1 MDNYSRFLLR
11 LAASL
16 FCICFCPG
24 LIVQAQVSE
33 GGQPPSFEFTTNLRS
48 SKQAVQVPVDFSV
61 EDLKVV
67 DAWRVSQGA
76 PMRVAKSISVAFDL
90 NRDAEWITLPDGRKI
105 GQLHLQAKGA
115 IALILYYSDFYI
127 PQGAQLYIYN
137 ADKTQVLGAYTERTH
152 PQNGVF
158 ATQPVAGDELVLEY
172 VPAPSGKEPLVKISE
187 IGYGYNHLSIVEG
200 IDKAPGAGSSKSCEV
215 NVNCEEGADWQI
227 QKKGVVQMLQYIDKA
242 TYICTGALVN
252 NTAKNKKPYILSAF
266 HCSQNMDGTVEA
278 SDKDLLQWMFIFHEE
293 RPGCD
298 NESEPAK
305 LQALVG
311 CTRKVAIPIEEGSDG
326 LLLLLT
332 DDIPASYDVF
342 FNGWDRTNTPSLSG
356 VGLHHPAGD
365 YMKISTY
372 GNYPTESVTWNNSD
386 VGSTGAVNA
395 HWNVTFDATPNGH
408 GVTEGGS
415 SGSPL
420 FNSKGLIIGTL
431 SGGNSSCDLPEG
443 LNLYGKLSYHWNR
456 YSQTDSSRYMACW
469 LDALNTGVTSLAGM
483 TQSGESLEKEYKGP
497 VNLTY
502 QATGE
507 REIQLKWETPIYT
520 QLVGWGSQNR
530 NKKYGLGGEP
540 FYYAQRWD
548 TNDLKPVHK
557 NSITHVNFFPESNVT
572 YGLYIKQGNR
582 IYEEENVDFE
592 SGKLNSIALK
602 TPFVIDAH
610 QDLLV
615 AIHVKKYSRNQYPA
629 YADEG
634 RAIDKKGNLYS
645 IDGKEWKT
653 FDENELDAN
662 AILSI
667 IISSETGEFPS
678 NYALSSAAR
687 IAILPAEATGIPQLT
702 VEKVDQTSDAP
713 EGFPI
718 TAFPELSG
726 YKIYRDFSLLATLPA
741 SRTEYTV
748 KDVSPETARIQVS
761 ALYSEKE
768 SAPVTA
774 LMEGT
779 VGNEPTVG
787 EAETDIQPRV
797 FRETIQIR
805 NYQQLESLEIY
816 SADGKQVRKV
826 IRPQSSLDTSTLP
839 QGMYIFRLRTDK
851 ETKTIQGIKQ

>member
-16 FCICFCPG
+16 LCICFCPA
-24 LIVQAQVSE
+24 LILQAQVSE
-33 GGQPPSFEFTTNLRS
+33 EGQPPSFEFTTNLRS

-76 PMRVAKSISVAFDL
+76 PMRVAKSIPVAFDL

-172 VPAPSGKEPLVKISE
+172 VPAPSGEKPLVKISE
-187 IGYGYNHLSIVEG
+187 IGYGYNHLSIAGG

-252 NTAKNKKPYILSAF
+252 NTAKDKKPYILSAF
-266 HCSQNMDGTVEA
+266 HCSQNMDGTAEA
-278 SDKDLLQWMFIFHEE
+278 TDKDLLKWIFIFHEE

-298 NESEPAK
+298 NESEPK
-305 LQALVG
+305 QLPALIG

-332 DDIPASYDVF
+332 DAIPATYDVF

-386 VGSTGAVNA
+386 VGATGAVNA

-420 FNSKGLIIGTL
+420 FNSNGLIIGTL

-443 LNLYGKLSYHWNR
+443 LNLYGKLYYHWNK
-456 YSQTDSSRYMACW
+456 YDQTDSSRYMACW
-469 LDALNTGVTSLAGM
+469 LDSLNTGVTSLAGM

-502 QATGE
+502 QVTGD

-520 QLVGWGSQNR
+520 QLVGWGTQNR

-557 NSITHVNFFPESNVT
+557 NSITQVNFFPESNVT

-582 IYEEENVDFE
+582 IYEEEDVDFE
-592 SGKLNSIALK
+592 PGKFNSIALK
-602 TPFVIDAH
+602 TPFVIDGH

-634 RAIDKKGNLYS
+634 PAIDKKGNLYS
-645 IDGKEWKT
+645 VDGKEWKT
-653 FDENELDAN
+653 FGDNELNAN

-667 IISSETGEFPS
+667 IISSQTGEFPS

-687 IAILPAEATGIPQLT
+687 IAVLPAETTGIPQLT
-702 VEKVDQTSDAP
+702 VEKVNQTSDAP

-726 YKIYRDFSLLATLPA
+726 YKIYRDFSLLTILPA

-761 ALYSEKE
+761 ALYNEKE

-787 EAETDIQPRV
+787 EEETDIQPRV
-797 FRETIQIR
+797 FRETIQLR
-805 NYQQLESLEIY
+805 NYQQLVSLEIY
-816 SADGKQVRKV
+816 SADGKQIRKV
-826 IRPQSSLDTSTLP
+826 IRPQSSLDMSMLP

>member
-1 MDNYSRFLLR
+1 MKNYSRFFLR
-11 LAASL
+11 LAVGL
-16 FCICFCPG
+16 FCISLCPVDT
-24 LIVQAQVSE
+24 LQAQISE
-33 GGQPPSFEFTTNLRS
+33 GGLPPSFEFSTNLRS
-48 SKQAVQVPVDFSV
+48 TKQAVQVPVDFSV

-76 PMRVAKSISVAFDL
+76 PMRVAKSIPVAFDL

-105 GQLHLQAKGA
+105 TQLHLQAKGA

-172 VPAPSGKEPLVKISE
+172 VPASSGEEPQVKISE
-187 IGYGYNHLSIVEG
+187 IGYGYNHLSIAED
-200 IDKAPGAGSSKSCEV
+200 IDKAPGDGRSTSCEV
-215 NVNCEEGADWQI
+215 NVNCEEGADWQL

-252 NTAKNKKPYILSAF
+252 NTAKDKKPYILSAF
-266 HCSQNMDGTVEA
+266 HCSQNMEGTA
-278 SDKDLLQWMFIFHEE
+278 QATDKELEQWMFIFHQE

-298 NESEPAK
+298 NESKPAK
-305 LQALVG
+305 LPALIG
-311 CTRKVAIPIEEGSDG
+311 CSRKVAIPIEEGSDG

-332 DDIPASYDVF
+332 DTIPENYDVF

-386 VGSTGAVNA
+386 VDATGAVNA
-395 HWNVTFDATPNGH
+395 HWNVTFDATSNGH
-408 GVTEGGS
+408 GITEGGS

-431 SGGNSSCDLPEG
+431 SGGNSSCDMPEG
-443 LNLYGKLSYHWNR
+443 LNLYGKLYYHWNK
-456 YSQTDSSRYMACW
+456 YDQTDSSRYMAYW
-469 LDALNTGVTSLAGM
+469 LDSLNTGVTSLAGL
-483 TQSGESLEKEYKGP
+483 TQSGQSLENEYKGP

-502 QATGE
+502 RATGE
-507 REIQLKWETPIYT
+507 REIELKWETPIYT
-520 QLVGWGSQNR
+520 QLTGWGTQNR
-530 NKKYGLGGEP
+530 TYKYGLKGEP
-540 FYYAQRWD
+540 FYYAQCWD

-557 NSITHVNFFPESNVT
+557 NIITHVNFFPESNVT
-572 YGLYIKQGNR
+572 YGVYIKQGNR
-582 IYEEENVDFE
+582 IYEEEDVDFE
-592 SGKLNSIALK
+592 PSKLNSIALK

-615 AIHVKKYSRNQYPA
+615 AIHVKKYSRNVYPA

-634 RAIDKKGNLYS
+634 PAVNEKGNLYS
-645 IDGKEWKT
+645 TDGKKWET

-667 IISSETGEFPS
+667 IISSQTGELPS
-678 NYALSSAAR
+678 SYTLASTAR
-687 IAILPAEATGIPQLT
+687 IAVLRTESASTPQLT
-702 VEKVDQTSDAP
+702 VEKVNQTSDLP

-718 TAFPELSG
+718 AAFPELSG
-726 YKIYRDFSLLATLPA
+726 YKIYRDFSLLTTLPA

-748 KDVSPETARIQVS
+748 KNVSPETARIQVS
-761 ALYSEKE
+761 ALYNENE
-768 SAPVTA
+768 SAPATA
-774 LMEGT
+774 VLEGT

-787 EAETDIQPRV
+787 EVETDIQPRV

-826 IRPQSSLDTSTLP
+826 IHPQSSLDTSTLP
-839 QGMYIFRLRTDK
+839 QGMYIFRLSTDK